1 MKKLKKNSLIVA
13 LVFCIGSALSLPA
26 NAANTKVKFTV
37 FPAVTASMG
46 VYIADQMGFFEKN
59 GIEIQ
64 YVNASTGTSATQTL
78 VAGATDFTISDL
90 TGAANAIKAGAD
102 LKFVSGQFRYFHG
115 ALYCQKEISAEG
127 GYPKNM
133 KNLIGKKIGITGVG
147 AATDSYTRY
156 SLIRAGVN
164 PKLVT
169 IVPIGGAPSLLAAFL
184 AKSVDCVTAYQPMQ
198 LQMKDASVLVD
209 WQAGEGPREFQN
221 YSFNAIVTTGA
232 YAKKDLK
239 TVKAVAQSM
248 KDAVIFASDSKN
260 SAAIAEKVL
269 KFFPGLSLADLT
281 TILTSTSQTYSY
293 SISTT
298 NLANAQKVFT
308 AVVGPWPIKVNSS
321 LIVSGVRN
329 IILK

>member
-1 MKKLKKNSLIVA
+1 MKQLRKTRLIVA
-13 LVFCIGSALSLPA
+13 LLFCFGSAFSIPA

-59 GIEIQ
+59 GIELQ
-64 YVNASTGTSATQTL
+64 YVNASTGTSALQTL
-78 VAGATDFTISDL
+78 VAGATDFTISDI
-90 TGAANAIKAGAD
+90 TGSANAIKAGAD
-102 LKFVSGQFRYFHG
+102 LKFVSGQFKYFHG
-115 ALYCQKEISAEG
+115 ALYCQNEISSEG

-156 SLIRAGVN
+156 SLIKAGVN

-184 AKSVDCVTAYQPMQ
+184 AKSVDCITAYQPMQ
-198 LQMKDASVLVD
+198 LQMKDASVMVN
-209 WQAGEGPREFQN
+209 WQAGEGPREFSN
-221 YSFNAIVTTGA
+221 YLFNGIVTTGA
-232 YAKKDLK
+232 YAKKDLM

-248 KDAVIFASDSKN
+248 KDATIYAGNPKN

-269 KFFPGLSLADLT
+269 KFFPGMSLADLT
-281 TILTSTSQTYSY
+281 AVLTSTSDTYTY
-293 SISTT
+293 TVSTT
-298 NLANAQKVFT
+298 NLSNAQKVYT
-308 AVVGPWPIKVNSS
+308 TVVGPWPIKNNGS
-321 LIVSGVRN
+321 LIVTGIRS

>member
-1 MKKLKKNSLIVA
+1 LKKLKKNSLIVA
-13 LVFCIGSALSLPA
+13 LVFCIGSALSIPA
-26 NAANTKVKFTV
+26 NAATTKVKFTV

-64 YVNASTGTSATQTL
+64 YVNASTGTSALQTL
-78 VAGATDFTISDL
+78 LAGATDYTISDL
-90 TGAANAIKAGAD
+90 TGAANAVKAGAD

-115 ALYCQKEISAEG
+115 ALYCQKEISAAG

-147 AATDSYTRY
+147 AATDTYTRY
-156 SLIRAGVN
+156 SLTRAGVN

-184 AKSVDCVTAYQPMQ
+184 AKSVDCITAYQPMQ
-198 LQMKDASVLVD
+198 LQLKDASILVD
-209 WQAGEGPREFQN
+209 WQAGEGPKEFGN
-221 YSFNAIVTTGA
+221 YLFNGIVTTNA
-232 YAKKDLK
+232 YATKNLK

-248 KDAVIFASDSKN
+248 KDAAKFAGDSKN

-269 KFFPGLSLADLT
+269 KFFPGSTLADLT
-281 TILTSTSQTYSY
+281 EVLTATSGTYAYTISTS
-293 SISTT
+293 
-298 NLANAQKVFT
+298 NLSNAQKVFT
-308 AVVGPWPIKVNSS
+308 SVVGPWPIKNNSE
-321 LIVSGVRN
+321 LIVTGVRS

>member
-1 MKKLKKNSLIVA
+1 LKKLKKNSLIVA

-26 NAANTKVKFTV
+26 NAANTKVRFTV
-37 FPAVTASMG
+37 FPAITASMG

-78 VAGATDFTISDL
+78 VAGATDFTISDI

-115 ALYCQKEISAEG
+115 ALYCQKEISAAG

-198 LQMKDASVLVD
+198 LQMPDASVLVD
-209 WQAGEGPREFQN
+209 WQAGEGPREFKN
-221 YSFNAIVTTGA
+221 YSFNAIVTTDT
-232 YAKKDLK
+232 YAKKNLK

-248 KDAVIFASDSKN
+248 KEAVNFASDAKN

-269 KFFPGLSLADLT
+269 KFFPGLTLADLT
-281 TILTSTSQTYSY
+281 TILTATSQTYSY
-293 SISTT
+293 TISTS
-298 NLANAQKVFT
+298 NLSNAQKVFT
-308 AVVGPWPIKVNSS
+308 AVVGPWPIKNNGS
-321 LIVSGVRN
+321 LIVTGVRN

>member
-1 MKKLKKNSLIVA
+1 LKKLKKNSLIVA
-13 LVFCIGSALSLPA
+13 LVFCIGSALSIPA
-26 NAANTKVKFTV
+26 NAATTKVKFTV

-64 YVNASTGTSATQTL
+64 YVNASTGTSALQTL
-78 VAGATDFTISDL
+78 LAGATDYTISDL

-147 AATDSYTRY
+147 AATDTYTRY
-156 SLIRAGVN
+156 SLTRAGVN

-184 AKSVDCVTAYQPMQ
+184 AKSVDCITAYQPMQ
-198 LQMKDASVLVD
+198 LQLKDASILVD
-209 WQAGEGPREFQN
+209 WQAGEGPKEFGN
-221 YSFNAIVTTGA
+221 YLFNGIVTTNA
-232 YAKKDLK
+232 YASKNLK

-248 KDAVIFASDSKN
+248 KDAAKFAGDSKN

-269 KFFPGLSLADLT
+269 KFFPGSTLADLT
-281 TILTSTSQTYSY
+281 EVLTATSGTYTYTISTS
-293 SISTT
+293 
-298 NLANAQKVFT
+298 NLLNAQKVFT
-308 AVVGPWPIKVNSS
+308 SVVGPWPIKNNSE
-321 LIVSGVRN
+321 LIVTGVRS

>member
-115 ALYCQKEISAEG
+115 ALYCQKEISAAG

-156 SLIRAGVN
+156 SLIRAGVD

-169 IVPIGGAPSLLAAFL
+169 IVPIGGAGSLLAAFQ

-209 WQAGEGPREFQN
+209 WQAGEGPREFGN

-248 KDAVIFASDSKN
+248 KDAVKFAGDSKN

-269 KFFPGLSLADLT
+269 KFFPGMTLADLT
-281 TILTSTSQTYSY
+281 AVLTSTSGTYSY
-293 SISTT
+293 GISTS
-298 NLANAQKVFT
+298 NLANAQKVFK
-308 AVVGPWPIKVNSS
+308 AVVGTWPIKNNGD
-321 LIVSGVRN
+321 LIVSGVRS